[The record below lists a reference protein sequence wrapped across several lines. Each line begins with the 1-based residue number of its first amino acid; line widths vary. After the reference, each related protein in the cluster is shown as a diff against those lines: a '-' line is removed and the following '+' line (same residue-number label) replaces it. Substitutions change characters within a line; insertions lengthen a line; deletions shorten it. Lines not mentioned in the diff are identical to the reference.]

1 MAFTVSSATKNNEKK
16 RDIYG
21 AAAETFGYDKNN
33 QYAQDA
39 DKYYGQIANMK
50 PFEYDVTGDALYQQ
64 YKDTYTQQGK
74 MAMQDTMG
82 QAAAMTGGY
91 GNSYAQTVGQQV
103 FNGYMGQLAD
113 KIPELY
119 QLAYSKYRDDKNDL
133 YNLYGLASEKDAD
146 LYSKAADEQ
155 SRSLNLASYY
165 GSLASEGYNRE
176 YGEHRDAVADRQ
188 YADQF
193 AYQKEQDDIAK
204 KLAGGYAYDEN
215 GNLTYVG
222 SGDSKSPLTSKEYQ
236 EILANCASFREA
248 RDPNGLALYLDGLE
262 ERGFITEKEADEM
275 WAEYHAIG
283 AAQVYGN
290 TITF

>member
-16 RDIYG
+16 RDSYG

-33 QYAQDA
+33 QYAQDV

-91 GNSYAQTVGQQV
+91 DNSYAQTVGQQV

-119 QLAYSKYRDDKNDL
+119 QLAYSKYRDDKSDL
-133 YNLYGLASEKDAD
+133 YNLYGLARENDAD
-146 LYSKAADEQ
+146 LYGKAVDEQ
-155 SRSLNLASYY
+155 SRNLGLASYY

-176 YGEHRDAVADRQ
+176 YGEHRDSIADRQ

-222 SGDSKSPLTSKEYQ
+222 SGDSKSTLTAEWH
-236 EILANCASFREA
+236 EVIGNCAAFREA
-248 RDPNGLALYLDGLE
+248 RDPNGLAFYLDGLE
-262 ERGFITEKEADEM
+262 ERGDITEAEADKLWE
-275 WAEYHAIG
+275 EYHVIG
-283 AAQVYGN
+283 AAQVYGD

>member
-1 MAFTVSSATKNNEKK
+1 MAFTVSSATKNDEKK
-16 RDIYG
+16 RDSYG

-33 QYAQDA
+33 QYALDS
-39 DKYYGQIANMK
+39 KNYYDQIANMK

-64 YKDTYTQQGK
+64 YKDSYTQQGK

-82 QAAAMTGGY
+82 QVAAMTGGY

-119 QLAYSKYRDDKNDL
+119 QLAYSKYRDDKSDL
-133 YNLYGLASEKDAD
+133 YNLYGLARENDAD
-146 LYSKAADEQ
+146 LYQKATDGQ
-155 SRSLNLASYY
+155 SRNLGLASYC

-176 YGEHRDAVADRQ
+176 YGEYRDGVSDQQ
-188 YADQF
+188 YAEQF
-193 AYQKEQDDIAK
+193 EYQKEQDDIAK

-222 SGDSKSPLTSKEYQ
+222 SDNSKSTLTAEWH
-236 EILANCASFREA
+236 EVIGNCAAFREA
-248 RDPNGLALYLDGLE
+248 RDPNGLEFYLDGLV
-262 ERGFITEKEADEM
+262 ERGDITEAEADKLWE
-275 WAEYHAIG
+275 EYHVIG

-290 TITF
+290 TTT

>member
-1 MAFTVSSATKNNEKK
+1 MAFTVSSATKNDEKK
-16 RDIYG
+16 RDSYG

-33 QYAQDA
+33 QYALDS
-39 DKYYGQIANMK
+39 KNYYDQIANMK

-64 YKDTYTQQGK
+64 YKDSYTQQGK

-119 QLAYSKYRDDKNDL
+119 QLAYSKYRDEKSDL

-146 LYSKAADEQ
+146 LYGKAVDEQ
-155 SRSLNLASYY
+155 SRNLGLASYY

-176 YGEHRDAVADRQ
+176 YGEYRDGVSDQQ
-188 YADQF
+188 YADQL
-193 AYQKEQDDIAK
+193 AYQKQQDDIAN
-204 KLAGGYAYDEN
+204 KLASGYAYDEN

-222 SGDSKSPLTSKEYQ
+222 SGDSESFLTAAEYH
-236 EILANCASFREA
+236 EVIGNCAAFRNA
-248 RDPNGLALYLDGLE
+248 RDPHGLEAYINGLVDRKHITPEEGKALWE
-262 ERGFITEKEADEM
+262 EYSVLGD
-275 WAEYHAIG
+275 
-283 AAQVYGN
+283 AQVN
-290 TITF
+290 P